1 MEQRA
6 QPAQGETAAT
16 AQEQEQEQERQQER
30 GLIQTLREGFLRRRA
45 LPLRQIALK
54 AARYAAARLTAPIYL
69 RGCDRVGERARTTGG
84 EPVVDNR
91 GRIEIG
97 DDLHVH
103 GAFTKVRFTTGPRGI
118 IRLGDDVF
126 INIGCSI
133 AAEDSV
139 VVGDHV
145 SFGPH
150 VVVQDHDDAAGQ
162 GEKPE
167 PIFIGDHV
175 WLASRVRVMAGARI
189 GAGTVV
195 MAGSVVVGALPPG
208 VVAGGVPARVLRP
221 RARVQAAPREV
232 VHG

>member
-1 MEQRA
+1 MGPRA
-6 QPAQGETAAT
+6 QPSKDEPAAPSG
-16 AQEQEQEQERQQER
+16 ERQR
-30 GLIQTLREGFLRRRA
+30 GLLSTLWAGFVRRRA
-45 LPLRQIALK
+45 LPIRQIALK
-54 AARYAAARLTAPIYL
+54 AARYAVARVTAPFYL

-97 DDLHVH
+97 DDLHLH
-103 GAFTKVRFTTGPRGI
+103 CAFTRVRFSTGPRGT

-145 SFGPH
+145 SFGPY
-150 VVVQDHDDAAGQ
+150 VIVQDHGDEAGQ
-162 GEKPE
+162 TERPE
-167 PIFIGDHV
+167 PIVIGDHV

-195 MAGSVVVGALPPG
+195 MAGSVVVGVLPPG

-221 RARVQAAPREV
+221 RVRVQVALQEV
-232 VHG
+232 VNV

>member
-1 MEQRA
+1 MVERA
-6 QPAQGETAAT
+6 QPSKDEPAEPSG
-16 AQEQEQEQERQQER
+16 ERQR
-30 GLIQTLREGFLRRRA
+30 GLIQTIWAGFLRRRA
-45 LPLRQIALK
+45 LPVRQLALK
-54 AARYAAARLTAPIYL
+54 AARYAIARATAPLYL
-69 RGCDRVGERARTTGG
+69 RGCDRLGERARTTGG

-97 DDLHVH
+97 DDLHLH
-103 GAFTKVRFTTGPRGI
+103 CAFTRVRFSTGPRGT

-139 VVGDHV
+139 TVGDHV
-145 SFGPH
+145 SFGPY
-150 VVVQDHDDAAGQ
+150 VVVQDHVDEAGQ
-162 GEKPE
+162 TERPE
-167 PIFIGDHV
+167 PIVIGDHV

-195 MAGSVVVGALPPG
+195 MAGSVVMGVLPPG

-221 RARVQAAPREV
+221 RARVQVPLQEV
-232 VHG
+232 VNG

>member
-1 MEQRA
+1 MGPRA
-6 QPAQGETAAT
+6 QPSKDEPAAPSGE
-16 AQEQEQEQERQQER
+16 RHR
-30 GLIQTLREGFLRRRA
+30 SLLSTLWAGFVRRRA
-45 LPLRQIALK
+45 LPIRQIALK
-54 AARYAAARLTAPIYL
+54 AARYAVARVTAPFYL

-97 DDLHVH
+97 DDLHLH
-103 GAFTKVRFTTGPRGI
+103 CAFTRVRFSTGPRGT

-145 SFGPH
+145 SFGPY
-150 VVVQDHDDAAGQ
+150 VVVQDHGDEAGQ
-162 GEKPE
+162 TERPE
-167 PIFIGDHV
+167 PIVIGDHV

-195 MAGSVVVGALPPG
+195 MAGSVVVGVLPPG

-221 RARVQAAPREV
+221 RVRVQVALQEV
-232 VHG
+232 VNV

>member
-1 MEQRA
+1 MGPRA
-6 QPAQGETAAT
+6 HPSKDEPAAT
-16 AQEQEQEQERQQER
+16 SGERQG
-30 GLIQTLREGFLRRRA
+30 GLIPTLWAGFVRRRA
-45 LPLRQIALK
+45 LPIRQIALK
-54 AARYAAARLTAPIYL
+54 AARYAVARVTAPFHL
-69 RGCDRVGERARTTGG
+69 RGCDRVGARARTTGG

-97 DDLHVH
+97 DDLHLH
-103 GAFTKVRFTTGPRGI
+103 CAFTRVRFSTGPRGT

-145 SFGPH
+145 SFGPY
-150 VVVQDHDDAAGQ
+150 VVVQDHGDEAGQ
-162 GEKPE
+162 AERPE
-167 PIFIGDHV
+167 PIVIGDHV

-195 MAGSVVVGALPPG
+195 MAGSVVVGVLPPG

-221 RARVQAAPREV
+221 RVRAQIALQEV
-232 VHG
+232 VNV

>member
-1 MEQRA
+1 MNPRA
-6 QPAQGETAAT
+6 QPAREEPAAT
-16 AQEQEQEQERQQER
+16 PGERRR
-30 GLIQTLREGFLRRRA
+30 GLIPTIWDGFLRRRT

-97 DDLHVH
+97 DDLHIH
-103 GAFTKVRFTTGPRGI
+103 GAFTRVRFTTGPRGI
-118 IRLGDDVF
+118 ISIGDDVF
-126 INIGCSI
+126 INLGCSI

-150 VVVQDHDDAAGQ
+150 VVVQDHGDDAGQ
-162 GEKPE
+162 SERPE

-195 MAGSVVVGALPPG
+195 MAGSVVVGVLPPG

-221 RARVQAAPREV
+221 RARVQAALQEAIRV
-232 VHG
+232 

>member
-1 MEQRA
+1 MEERA
-6 QPAQGETAAT
+6 QPAPGERRRGLFETAWD
-16 AQEQEQEQERQQER
+16 
-30 GLIQTLREGFLRRRA
+30 GLLRRRT

-54 AARYAAARLTAPIYL
+54 AARYAAARLTAPFYL
-69 RGCDRVGERARTTGG
+69 RACDRVGERARTTGG
-84 EPVVDNR
+84 APVVDNR

-103 GAFTKVRFTTGPRGI
+103 GAFIQVRLATGPRGI
-118 IRLGDDVF
+118 ISIGDDVF

-133 AAEDSV
+133 AAEDSIV
-139 VVGDHV
+139 IGDHV

-150 VVVQDHDDAAGQ
+150 VVVRDHDDDAGQ
-162 GEKPE
+162 EEKPE
-167 PIFIGDHV
+167 PVFIGDHV

-221 RARVQAAPREV
+221 RVRVQAAPQETAHV
-232 VHG
+232 